1 MKLGFF
7 KSSYVKCGVPGA
19 NSGTTSQSESSGSSP
34 HGIDIAS
41 IVGGHRG
48 SNSCVAKSAKIVS
61 VKSGKREL
69 EKGL

>member
-1 MKLGFF
+1 M
-7 KSSYVKCGVPGA
+7 SSAAFLVLIAGPPA
-19 NSGTTSQSESSGSSP
+19 NPKVWALAHTALTLP
-34 HGIDIAS
+34 V
-41 IVGGHRG
+41 VGGHRG